1 MSVEKSNGSIHIRE
15 AVVDDVPII
24 LQFIKGLAAFEKLS
38 DKVNATQAGL
48 SETLFGDRAYATVLL
63 AERSGVPVGFL
74 LYFNNYSTF
83 LGKPGI
89 YIEGIFVLPEE
100 RGRGVGKAFMKYC
113 ARLVQDKGWGR
124 IEWAVLHWNPA
135 REFYERL
142 GGEPLDDWILYRL
155 AGERLGALAD
165 P

>member
-1 MSVEKSNGSIHIRE
+1 MSVEKINGSIHIRE
-15 AVVDDVPII
+15 ALADDVPII
-24 LQFIKGLAAFEKLS
+24 LQFIKGLAVFEKLS

-63 AERSGVPVGFL
+63 AERRGVPVGFL

-89 YIEGIFVLPEE
+89 YIEDIFVLPEE

-113 ARLVQDKGWGR
+113 ARLVQDEGWGR
-124 IEWAVLHWNPA
+124 IEWAVLDWNPA
-135 REFYERL
+135 RKFYERL
-142 GGEPLDDWILYRL
+142 GGEPLGDWILYRL
-155 AGERLGALAD
+155 EGERLGALVD